1 MKSKKSST
9 NFAIHIWAFLIAIAL
24 ILACLLLSITVNA
37 EDSNYYTSFQ
47 KKNSISQATGK
58 SYDELAVINED
69 IVSYIRSGQ
78 TKLLEK
84 HFNEKEVAHMIDVY
98 GLFNLAN
105 NVMNY
110 SFTFILLSLA
120 LAIYLKVK
128 NKLFPLIRRHIFI
141 ILLIIVCFIILI
153 STDFNKY
160 FTIFHEIFFDNDLW
174 ILNPETDLMIQMMPI
189 NFFIEMSIKI
199 VVYFIIMLAFIFALI
214 SFNQFLAKRNN
225 KECILCSTKEVE

>member
-9 NFAIHIWAFLIAIAL
+9 NFTVHIWAFLIALAL

-128 NKLFPLIRRHIFI
+128 NKLFPLIRRYIFI